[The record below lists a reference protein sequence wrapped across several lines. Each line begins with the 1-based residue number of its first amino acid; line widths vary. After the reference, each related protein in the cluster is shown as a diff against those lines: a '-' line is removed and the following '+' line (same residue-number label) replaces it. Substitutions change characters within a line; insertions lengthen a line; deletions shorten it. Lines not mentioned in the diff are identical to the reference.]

1 MDCLFSILSGAVPR
15 EFAMGLTD
23 ALDVTGEGILL
34 EMLFELSSGHVAASK
49 DGEGSFFSVSN

>member
-1 MDCLFSILSGAVPR
+1 
-15 EFAMGLTD
+15 MGLTD